1 MALLMFPR
9 VVVDPLEGGCQ
20 GSLATGSGD
29 DGLMDASGVAD
40 AGETAQTVTDDGAG
54 GIEIALRQ
62 GGDFGPAETLDAA
75 QLQAAWLT
83 LWCGFDRRHNRR
95 LAGRTAAPLAAVAL
109 AAEIGVIHL
118 DPSRQSLCGI
128 PLHHYLHEF
137 VLDLPGCGLGN
148 TKPAAQLDAGNASL
162 ALGQVVHGAKPGAQR
177 HFGRGENRPS
187 DQRCLPST
195 GGTLVK
201 RAGFDHAVTLP
212 AADRANE
219 AGGPAPAEHLL
230 ATLFLGPIKNG
241 KPSLTEALLELDL
254 VARHRSAPQNS
265 HMFVFCTPICWL
277 RIVRNQVDLCRRCR
291 FRPGGSSRRQSRR
304 RFLRTAPALVRPL
317 GQGCRQRRR
326 GGTGGAGF
334 CDGRRI
340 GTAQRGAAR
349 SRREVADG
357 SRLAVAA

>member
-1 MALLMFPR
+1 MVLAGSKLRFAKVAISAR
-9 VVVDPLEGGCQ
+9 RKPLTRRNFKR
-20 GSLATGSGD
+20 L
-29 DGLMDASGVAD
+29 GLPSGVVS
-40 AGETAQTVTDDGAG
+40 TAATIGV
-54 GIEIALRQ
+54 
-62 GGDFGPAETLDAA
+62 F
-75 QLQAAWLT
+75 
-83 LWCGFDRRHNRR
+83 
-95 LAGRTAAPLAAVAL
+95 AGRTAAPLAAVAL

-118 DPSRQSLCGI
+118 DPSRQALCGI

-277 RIVRNQVDLCRRCR
+277 RIVRNQENLCRSVRDWID
-291 FRPGGSSRRQSRR
+291 
-304 RFLRTAPALVRPL
+304 PALCSN
-317 GQGCRQRRR
+317 GY
-326 GGTGGAGF
+326 
-334 CDGRRI
+334 
-340 GTAQRGAAR
+340 R
-349 SRREVADG
+349 SWRSG
-357 SRLAVAA
+357 